1 MLNNLSHRLF
11 CQAWQSLSQKQE
23 LYQLTQCQAFRDFLE
38 YLLGLYAASVT
49 ASQNEKNSD
58 EMRLRAIENI
68 KTLESLLSFF
78 ENYKE
83 E

>member
-1 MLNNLSHRLF
+1 
-11 CQAWQSLSQKQE
+11 
-23 LYQLTQCQAFRDFLE
+23 
-38 YLLGLYAASVT
+38 VT

-58 EMRLRAIENI
+58 EIRLRAIENI
-68 KTLESLLSFF
+68 KALENLLSFF

>member
-1 MLNNLSHRLF
+1 M
-11 CQAWQSLSQKQE
+11 
-23 LYQLTQCQAFRDFLE
+23 
-38 YLLGLYAASVT
+38 GLYATNVS
-49 ASQNEKNSD
+49 ASQSDKNSD
-58 EMRLRAIENI
+58 EIRLRAIENI

>member
-1 MLNNLSHRLF
+1 
-11 CQAWQSLSQKQE
+11 
-23 LYQLTQCQAFRDFLE
+23 
-38 YLLGLYAASVT
+38 VT
-49 ASQNEKNSD
+49 ASQNDKNSD
-58 EMRLRAIENI
+58 EMRLRAIESI

>member
-1 MLNNLSHRLF
+1 M
-11 CQAWQSLSQKQE
+11 
-23 LYQLTQCQAFRDFLE
+23 
-38 YLLGLYAASVT
+38 GLYSTNVNT
-49 ASQNEKNSD
+49 SQDNKNSD
-58 EMRLRAIENI
+58 VMRLRAIENM

>member
-1 MLNNLSHRLF
+1 M
-11 CQAWQSLSQKQE
+11 
-23 LYQLTQCQAFRDFLE
+23 
-38 YLLGLYAASVT
+38 T
-49 ASQNEKNSD
+49 ASQNDKNSD

-68 KTLESLLSFF
+68 KTLENLLSFF

>member
-1 MLNNLSHRLF
+1 MGF
-11 CQAWQSLSQKQE
+11 
-23 LYQLTQCQAFRDFLE
+23 
-38 YLLGLYAASVT
+38 YAASVT
-49 ASQNEKNSD
+49 ASQNDKNSD